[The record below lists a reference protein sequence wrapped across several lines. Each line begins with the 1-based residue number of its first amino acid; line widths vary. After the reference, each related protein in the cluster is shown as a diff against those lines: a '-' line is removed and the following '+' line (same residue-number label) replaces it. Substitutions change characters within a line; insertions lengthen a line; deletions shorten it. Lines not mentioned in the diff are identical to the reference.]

1 MEQVVKQYVFSVHPE
16 RKAYPAT
23 APCYFGMDSYGC
35 GVDSVEEA
43 RECAAR
49 YVATY
54 QLFPHSETG
63 RFRVVV
69 KRPCDTCRVTGIKP
83 GCKRK
88 ACPTCDGRG
97 TTEHA
102 TFEIEK

>member
-1 MEQVVKQYVFSVHPE
+1 MKRFIFSVHPE

-23 APCYFGMDSYGC
+23 APHYFGMDSYGC

-43 RECAAR
+43 RADAQR
-49 YVATY
+49 YVASY
-54 QLFPHSETG
+54 QVFPPSETG

-69 KRPCDTCRVTGIKP
+69 KQPCHVCAVTGVKP

-88 ACPTCDGRG
+88 ACPTCNGRG